1 MAVSFLLPWRWLLG
15 GAIAAA
21 LVAGMWQLDKSR
33 QSVGYDRAVSEY
45 TTQAL
50 KADQAARQREQA
62 LQAQV
67 TKAQDEAKKRE
78 TKLSADA
85 ATARLINDGLRDDVA
100 AIRNSLPGLA
110 RDAVNRYADAASVV
124 FAECADRYSELAAKA
139 DAIASERQT
148 LIDAW
153 PR

>member
-1 MAVSFLLPWRWLLG
+1 MAVSWLSPWRWLLG

-45 TTQAL
+45 TTQAF
-50 KADQAARQREQA
+50 KADQAARLREQA
-62 LQAQV
+62 LQLQV
-67 TKAQDEAKKRE
+67 TKAQDASKVRE
-78 TKLSADA
+78 TKLAADA
-85 ATARLINDGLRDDVA
+85 AAARRAANGLRDDLA
-100 AIRNSLPGLA
+100 TIRNSLPSLA
-110 RDAVNRYADAASVV
+110 HDAIERYADTASVV
-124 FAECADRYSELAAKA
+124 FQECADRYSELAAKT